1 MTALRT
7 SAGSV
12 LAAGLLF
19 GGAVAMPAQASAAE
33 GAGGHCVYN
42 VSTDAT
48 ACYST
53 FRAAIADATNGK
65 VTDAPLSARTAFS
78 DASLQKRLD
87 GPMPTAAGTTAAAV
101 DYVLSI
107 EYDIANL
114 SPANGTLTI
123 TAGAPCVEDGQRDFT
138 VNDIRDAW
146 PSWND
151 RISSFQGYN
160 TCDVNHY
167 EHQVRNGGDT
177 TGPKRVMTTM
187 GDMSNKTTGL
197 TFG

>member
-1 MTALRT
+1 MNALRA

-12 LAAGLLF
+12 LTAGLLF
-19 GGAVAMPAQASAAE
+19 GGVVAVPAQASAADTTN
-33 GAGGHCVYN
+33 GHCVYN
-42 VSTDAT
+42 VSTDT
-48 ACYST
+48 SSCYSS

-65 VTDAPLSARTAFS
+65 VTDASLAARTT
-78 DASLQKRLD
+78 ASFQKRMD
-87 GPMPTAAGTTAAAV
+87 GPMPTAAGAGAAAV

-114 SPANGTLTI
+114 SPSGGTLTI
-123 TAGAPCVEDGQRDFT
+123 TGNAPCVEDGQRDYTF
-138 VNDIRDAW
+138 NDIRDAW

-177 TGPKRVMTTM
+177 TGPKRAMTTM
-187 GDMSNKTTGL
+187 GSMSNKTTGL

>member
-1 MTALRT
+1 MNALRA

-19 GGAVAMPAQASAAE
+19 GGVVAVPGQAGAAE
-33 GAGGHCVYN
+33 GTNGHCVYN
-42 VSTDAT
+42 VSTGAT
-48 ACYST
+48 ACHST
-53 FRAAIADATNGK
+53 FRAAVVDATNGK
-65 VTDAPLSARTAFS
+65 VTNASPVARTALS
-78 DASLQKRLD
+78 DTSFLKRLE
-87 GPMPTAAGTTAAAV
+87 GPMPATEATAAAV

-114 SPANGTLTI
+114 SPSGGTLTI
-123 TAGAPCVEDGQRDFT
+123 TAGGPCVADGQRDFT
-138 VNDIRDAW
+138 VNDVRDAW

-151 RISSFQGYN
+151 RISSFQGFN

-177 TGPKRVMTTM
+177 TGPKRSMTTM